1 MCNKHYAVS
10 KNNQIERGVNQL
22 TMNCPG
28 TVTENELPTV
38 KSSLLNPLSSNHI
51 QYVLTDITNTPNS
64 SNCMQRD
71 DSCLTYRSTLNV
83 THTVRPRSQSVNQKK
98 RGKTHLPQIRE
109 LATDL
114 CKSLDIPLHENSRA
128 ANDQHDTSTPYMVVD
143 NNLTCTFHSNYLD
156 DGDTSLECQFCG
168 SQMWFA
174 ERLKGLKK
182 NLVAQFG
189 ICCCKGKII
198 VPLLKRPPEELEQ
211 LFFNK
216 DSLHAKK
223 FLRNI
228 CLYNMF
234 SFTSMGGGI
243 DHSINSKGGGPYSF
257 VLSGQN
263 HHLIGSLLPP
273 QGNPPVYAQLYIYDT
288 ENEVSN
294 RISTVS
300 HVGGGHLDQSIVEM
314 LKECLDKHNC
324 VVKHYRNAAEI
335 IKQNVISDVS
345 IRLIRSSNVIGQS
358 KQYNMPTTSELAA
371 LIVGDFDNSY
381 TKRDIIV
388 KRQSG
393 SLQRIDELHM
403 AYLPLQYPLLFPY
416 GDNGYDSSNE
426 HAQESLSTTKKKKK
440 LTPREYMA
448 FCLMRRKSERLDYIR
463 KHQKDLRVDLYSGL
477 TDVVT
482 RGETDPSS
490 TGQRA
495 GYPDIFLTFTC
506 NPMWPEITR
515 HCEKDGLK
523 PCDKPEILSRVFHMK
538 LDKLMRILKDEK
550 ILGSIKAD
558 VYIVEFQKR
567 GLPHAHIILC
577 WELHG
582 SCGQSSRNAPCMK
595 DGKCSKYFPK
605 RYNAHTILDEKGYP
619 TYRRR
624 NDGRTVSRKGVK
636 LDNRFVVPYI
646 ARLLKLFCGHLNI
659 EKTNQLRAIKYLFKY
674 ISKGNDRVIAGIYN
688 NNDSLGSQQSFDEV
702 SHYLNCRYVSSC
714 EALWRIFGFEIHHRH
729 PPVERLAIR
738 LNKESI
744 YYTQGETMFSLV
756 NNPRVKESM
765 FLAWFEKNKDD
776 PSARTLTYS
785 QFPNHFTFVRKKG
798 FGNFMSVTFQMEG
811 LVIISSA
818 DKEAAGLSIIEK
830 LLLRNGR
837 SLNDYPSLPTPDT
850 DNIFDIS
857 NQFILQELNYNK
869 LKEREESERLQ
880 QLMTAEQKQVFDE
893 IMGAVS

>member
-1 MCNKHYAVS
+1 MRNKRSAVS
-10 KNNQIERGVNQL
+10 KNNQIEGGGKRICSEGCSENHCCNSVGVSGNSVIQL

-28 TVTENELPTV
+28 TITENELPTAN
-38 KSSLLNPLSSNHI
+38 SSLLNPLSSNHI
-51 QYVLTDITNTPNS
+51 QSVLTDITNTPSS

-71 DSCLTYRSTLNV
+71 DSCLTYSSTLNV
-83 THTVRPRSQSVNQKK
+83 THTIRPESQSVNQKK

-128 ANDQHDTSTPYMVVD
+128 TNDQHDTSTPYGVVD

-156 DGDTSLECQFCG
+156 DGDASLECQFCG

-182 NLVAQFG
+182 TLVTQFG

-198 VPLLKRPPEELEQ
+198 VPLLKMSPEELEQ

-216 DSLHAKK
+216 DSSHAKK

-228 CLYNMF
+228 HLYNNMF
-234 SFTSMGGGI
+234 SFTSMGGRI
-243 DHSINSKGGGPYSF
+243 DHSINSKGGGSYSF

-263 HHLIGSLLPP
+263 HHLIGSLFPP

-324 VVKHYRNAAEI
+324 VVKHYRNATEI

-345 IRLIRSSNVIGQS
+345 IRLIRSSNVTGQS

-403 AYLPLQYPLLFPY
+403 AYLPLQYPLLFLY

-448 FCLMRRKSERLDYIR
+448 FRLMRRTSERSVILHGKKLLQQFIVDGYSMVESDRLDYIR
-463 KHQKDLRVDLYSGL
+463 NHQKDLRVDLYSGL
-477 TDVVT
+477 TDAVT

-490 TGQRA
+490 TG
-495 GYPDIFLTFTC
+495 
-506 NPMWPEITR
+506 
-515 HCEKDGLK
+515 
-523 PCDKPEILSRVFHMK
+523 
-538 LDKLMRILKDEK
+538 
-550 ILGSIKAD
+550 
-558 VYIVEFQKR
+558 
-567 GLPHAHIILC
+567 
-577 WELHG
+577 
-582 SCGQSSRNAPCMK
+582 
-595 DGKCSKYFPK
+595 
-605 RYNAHTILDEKGYP
+605 
-619 TYRRR
+619 
-624 NDGRTVSRKGVK
+624 
-636 LDNRFVVPYI
+636 
-646 ARLLKLFCGHLNI
+646 
-659 EKTNQLRAIKYLFKY
+659 
-674 ISKGNDRVIAGIYN
+674 
-688 NNDSLGSQQSFDEV
+688 
-702 SHYLNCRYVSSC
+702 
-714 EALWRIFGFEIHHRH
+714 
-729 PPVERLAIR
+729 
-738 LNKESI
+738 
-744 YYTQGETMFSLV
+744 
-756 NNPRVKESM
+756 
-765 FLAWFEKNKDD
+765 
-776 PSARTLTYS
+776 
-785 QFPNHFTFVRKKG
+785 
-798 FGNFMSVTFQMEG
+798 
-811 LVIISSA
+811 
-818 DKEAAGLSIIEK
+818 
-830 LLLRNGR
+830 
-837 SLNDYPSLPTPDT
+837 
-850 DNIFDIS
+850 
-857 NQFILQELNYNK
+857 
-869 LKEREESERLQ
+869 
-880 QLMTAEQKQVFDE
+880 
-893 IMGAVS
+893 